1 LNQLDRAKL
10 GWRAYVEG
18 ADPPPDAA
26 PATCLPPAPGPD
38 GAPAAL
44 DRDPLLF
51 FAGVAAAP
59 DCTARVAGFGALAAD
74 LAQPAATAPAFT
86 LVIPDACHGGRD
98 GACPPGEPAGIERAD
113 AWLREW
119 MAQILAAPAF
129 ADDGLVVVTFAE
141 AHATGDRADSSSCCG
156 QTAAVNEPPSVDP
169 QAPVAGG
176 GRTGAI
182 VLSPHA
188 RPGQASE
195 VPYNHLALLRTIEDA
210 FGLEHLGLAGA
221 PGLRPLGDD
230 VFGPAP

>member
-1 LNQLDRAKL
+1 
-10 GWRAYVEG
+10 
-18 ADPPPDAA
+18 
-26 PATCLPPAPGPD
+26 
-38 GAPAAL
+38 
-44 DRDPLLF
+44 
-51 FAGVAAAP
+51 
-59 DCTARVAGFGALAAD
+59 

-195 VPYNHLALLRTIEDA
+195 IPYNHLALLRTIEDA

-230 VFGPAP
+230 VFGPAS